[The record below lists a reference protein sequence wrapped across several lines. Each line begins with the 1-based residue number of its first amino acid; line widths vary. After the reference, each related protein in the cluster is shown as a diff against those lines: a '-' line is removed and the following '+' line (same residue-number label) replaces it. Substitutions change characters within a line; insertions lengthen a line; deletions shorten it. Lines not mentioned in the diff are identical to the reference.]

1 MKFRKFIR
9 SKCLMSVQQ
18 VGMERVV
25 DFTFGTE
32 NCYHLILEM
41 YDKGNI
47 VLTDKN
53 YVVIQLLRSHEF
65 SDDARTALHEVYPMA
80 HSAKISMDSMDI

>member
-1 MKFRKFIR
+1 
-9 SKCLMSVQQ
+9 MSVKQI
-18 VGMERVV
+18 GMERVV

-47 VLTDKN
+47 VLADKD
-53 YVVIQLLRSHEF
+53 YVVLQLLRSHEF
-65 SDDARTALHEVYPMA
+65 TADARTALHQVYPMEQA
-80 HSAKISMDSMDI
+80 AKIYLDQIYITPQVILPLL